1 MFFKNSLSNSMIIV
15 KGILIQKYVQ
25 SDKYFILEKTFQD
38 QSD

>member
-1 MFFKNSLSNSMIIV
+1 MIIV

-25 SDKYFILEKTFQD
+25 TDKYFISQKTFQD